1 MTNVKPF
8 FQNGKLTSTV
18 KIPCRIIACSTKCLR
33 MILKLRNNIDLLY
46 IKNDLKEKL
55 ARSHYNK
62 NYPFEV
68 LLIYK
73 IIHEWSNYEDFQW
86 RLYSY
91 PQHQVEKEMKALLIQ
106 ISKLDKSLTWDCMSI
121 YSRYSNIY
129 RERAEISNKYLRS

>member
-1 MTNVKPF
+1 
-8 FQNGKLTSTV
+8 
-18 KIPCRIIACSTKCLR
+18 
-33 MILKLRNNIDLLY
+33 MILKLRNNINLLD

-55 ARSHYNK
+55 ARSHSNK
-62 NYPFEV
+62 KYPFEV

-91 PQHQVEKEMKALLIQ
+91 SQHQVEKEMKTLLIQ
-106 ISKLDKSLTWDCMSI
+106 ISKLDRSLTWDCMSI

-129 RERAEISNKYLRS
+129 RERAEISNKYLRN